1 MAACLLA
8 RRSAGTAGS
17 LSLGSPGMVGIN
29 FDADVLLVDRDLVP
43 VGSVI
48 KVLQALQNQGV
59 TIKSVQQEPLR
70 QSESQIG
77 SVVVGTE
84 PVFQKRPAPGHLTA
98 AAAEGRGF
106 LECRHERPGVVP
118 RGRQPSRIRVQN
130 LYWGKA
136 SAPIHRMT

>member
-1 MAACLLA
+1 MPLSGSKRRFLAAMISEWGRGWWALIL
-8 RRSAGTAGS
+8 T
-17 LSLGSPGMVGIN
+17 LI
-29 FDADVLLVDRDLVP
+29 LLVDRDLVR

-84 PVFQKRPAPGHLTA
+84 PVFQK
-98 AAAEGRGF
+98 
-106 LECRHERPGVVP
+106 
-118 RGRQPSRIRVQN
+118 
-130 LYWGKA
+130 
-136 SAPIHRMT
+136 